1 MWMVRWLLVAALLIV
16 LLGFSLLNLDQ
27 RVSIDV
33 VVAHWD
39 DLPLL
44 LVLFETFIAG
54 MLLWFVI
61 SFATVARL
69 QKELR
74 GLRRERDR
82 SDESAGEPFGRS
94 PGQDRAHRSVGD
106 GEEDEDDDTR
116 M

>member
-1 MWMVRWLLVAALLIV
+1 MWMIRWLLVAALLIV

-33 VVAHWD
+33 VVARWD

-82 SDESAGEPFGRS
+82 RTESAGEQLDGPPES
-94 PGQDRAHRSVGD
+94 DRAPRPEGD
-106 GEEDEDDDTR
+106 GEEDDDAWA
-116 M
+116 